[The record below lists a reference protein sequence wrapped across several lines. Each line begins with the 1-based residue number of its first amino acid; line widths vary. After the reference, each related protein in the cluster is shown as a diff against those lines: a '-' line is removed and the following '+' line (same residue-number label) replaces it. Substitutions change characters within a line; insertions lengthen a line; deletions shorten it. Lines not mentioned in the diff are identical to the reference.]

1 MFFMREYSKS
11 RIFDY
16 VLIFIGTL
24 FMAVALNVFFEPNNI
39 VIGGAT
45 GIAVIIKHLTKN
57 FTDGGIS
64 LGISNLFI
72 NLPLFIVAVKMFG
85 CKFVGKTIIATL
97 LLSVN
102 LEITSFA
109 TPFYGDFV
117 IISVYGGVLT
127 GIGLALIFRARA
139 TTGGSDLAASLI
151 QQKLNHFTVA
161 FIMLIIDVVIILCG
175 FFVFGFTATMYAA
188 ISVFITSKIIDA
200 ILEGLAFAKAT
211 FIISDMSE
219 EICDAIFKELER
231 GVTSLYGKG
240 MFTKENK
247 NVLLCVVSKKEVFK
261 LKEIAKRI
269 DGNAFIMVA
278 DVREVLGDGF

>member
-1 MFFMREYSKS
+1 MSEYLKSKIS
-11 RIFDY
+11 DY
-16 VLIFIGTL
+16 ILIFFGTL
-24 FMAVALNVFFEPNNI
+24 FMAAALNVFFEPNNI

-45 GIAVIIKHLTKN
+45 GIAVIIKYLTKD
-57 FTDGGIS
+57 FFDGGIS
-64 LGISNLFI
+64 LGVSNLFI
-72 NLPLFIVAVKMFG
+72 NLPLFIIAVKVFG
-85 CKFVGKTIIATL
+85 RRFVGKTIIATL
-97 LLSVN
+97 LLSLN
-102 LEITSFA
+102 LELTSSA
-109 TPFYGDFV
+109 TPFHGDFV

-151 QQKLNHFTVA
+151 HQKLHHVTIA

-240 MFTKENK
+240 MFTKEDK
-247 NVLLCVVSKKEVFK
+247 NILLCVVSKKEVFK
-261 LKEIAKRI
+261 LKEIAKEI
-269 DGNAFIMVA
+269 DKNAFIMVA